1 MEHHRVWLRSNAAVT
16 HALRCHGAPT
26 AMQLFEKNSFFAA
39 IPRRSDEDGAVTA
52 LTRRCH
58 GVLPAMPRRSYC
70 VACALTALRL
80 RLSRCHGART
90 AIARRFHGAHNII
103 HHTCTIRLSA
113 RARLCCA
120 GASNTKIRAPARSI
134 LYPSTNLVL
143 SFCCSSKCKANE
155 RKLSCLGT

>member
-1 MEHHRVWLRSNAAVT
+1 MT
-16 HALRCHGAPT
+16 
-26 AMQLFEKNSFFAA
+26 
-39 IPRRSDEDGAVTA
+39 
-52 LTRRCH
+52 
-58 GVLPAMPRRSYC
+58 
-70 VACALTALRL
+70 
-80 RLSRCHGART
+80 RCHGART

-143 SFCCSSKCKANE
+143 IFSVAQNVRPMNE
-155 RKLSCLGT
+155 NYHVWARKS